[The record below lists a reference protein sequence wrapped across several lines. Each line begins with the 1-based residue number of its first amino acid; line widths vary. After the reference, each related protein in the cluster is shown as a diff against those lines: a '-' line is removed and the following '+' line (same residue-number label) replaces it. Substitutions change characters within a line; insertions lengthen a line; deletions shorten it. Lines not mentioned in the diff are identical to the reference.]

1 MAGERVGQFPPC
13 FVEDIMQTAEAAW
26 QARLALEYTRQGGR
40 TTLTGR
46 EHSGPLLVQKALY
59 PEGDAVCHSIIVH
72 PPGGI
77 AAGDALRLELNL
89 RDGAAALL
97 TTPGAGK
104 WYKSAGPQASLA
116 QHFELGR
123 GAVLEWLPQPA
134 IVFNA
139 ARAATRTE
147 VRLQEDALYMGWDM
161 TCMGRTAS
169 GERFGSGELRQRTEV
184 WQQGRRLWCEYA
196 RLAGDDPMLA
206 SAAGLNEC
214 TVSATLIAA
223 GKDIPKDLL
232 EQCRGVVPQ
241 EQAGITV
248 LPRVLLARY
257 LGASS
262 EAAMQYFT
270 ALWTLLRPALAGRS
284 AVPPRIWAT

>member
-1 MAGERVGQFPPC
+1 MN
-13 FVEDIMQTAEAAW
+13 TAAAAW

-59 PEGDAVCHSIIVH
+59 PEGEAVCHSIIVH
-72 PPGGI
+72 PPGGM
-77 AAGDALRLELNL
+77 AAGDALELHLRLREE
-89 RDGAAALL
+89 AAALL

-104 WYKSAGPQASLA
+104 WYKSAGPEASLA
-116 QHFELGR
+116 QHFDIGR

-134 IVFNA
+134 IVFDA
-139 ARAATRTE
+139 ARAQTSTE
-147 VRLQEDALYMGWDM
+147 VRLHDEALYMGWEM

-169 GERFGSGELRQRTEV
+169 GERFNSGALRQRTEL

-206 SAAGLNEC
+206 SKAGLGGC

-223 GKDIPKDLL
+223 GRDIPKDLL
-232 EQCRGVVPQ
+232 AACRGVAA
-241 EQAGITV
+241 EAGEHAAVTA

-262 EAAMQYFT
+262 EAAMDYFI
-270 ALWTLLRPALAGRS
+270 ALWSLLRPALAGRP

>member
-1 MAGERVGQFPPC
+1 MVT
-13 FVEDIMQTAEAAW
+13 IEAPW
-26 QARLALEYTRQGGR
+26 QARLALEYGLQGRR
-40 TTLTGR
+40 TVLAGR

-72 PPGGI
+72 PPGGL
-77 AAGDALRLELNL
+77 AGGDALTLQVRLRE
-89 RDGAAALL
+89 DTAALL

-104 WYKSAGPQASLA
+104 WYKSIGPKASVA
-116 QHFELGR
+116 QHFDIGR

-134 IVFNA
+134 IVFDA
-139 ARAATRTE
+139 ARAETRTE
-147 VRLQEDALYMGWDM
+147 VHLHEEALYMGWDM

-169 GERFGSGELRQRTEV
+169 GERFNSGELRQRTGV

-206 SAAGLNEC
+206 SKAGLAGC

-223 GKDIPKDLL
+223 GKDIEKDLL
-232 EQCRGVVPQ
+232 GQCRSVAPEAG
-241 EQAGITV
+241 AHSGITA

-257 LGASS
+257 LGHST
-262 EAAMQYFT
+262 EAAMHYFIT
-270 ALWTLLRPALAGRS
+270 LWALLRPALADRS

>member
-1 MAGERVGQFPPC
+1 MV
-13 FVEDIMQTAEAAW
+13 TAETGW
-26 QARLALEYTRQGGR
+26 QARLALEYTRHGGR

-77 AAGDALRLELNL
+77 AAGDALQLELRL
-89 RDGAAALL
+89 GAGAAALL

-104 WYKSAGPQASLA
+104 WYKSAGPKASLA
-116 QHFELGR
+116 QQFEVGR

-134 IVFNA
+134 IVFDA
-139 ARAATRTE
+139 ARAETRTE
-147 VRLQEDALYMGWDM
+147 IRLHEEGLYLGWEM
-161 TCMGRTAS
+161 SCMGRTAS
-169 GERFGSGELRQRTEV
+169 GERFDSGELRQRTEV

-206 SAAGLNEC
+206 SNAGLSGR

-232 EQCRGVVPQ
+232 ARCRSIAPETG
-241 EQAGITV
+241 ERSGITL

-257 LGASS
+257 LGHSS
-262 EAAMQYFT
+262 EAAMHYFI
-270 ALWTLLRPALAGRS
+270 ALWSLLRPALAGRS
-284 AVPPRIWAT
+284 AVLPRIWAT

>member
-1 MAGERVGQFPPC
+1 MV
-13 FVEDIMQTAEAAW
+13 TAEAAW
-26 QARLALEYTRQGGR
+26 QARLALEYTRQSGR
-40 TTLTGR
+40 TVLSGR
-46 EHSGPLLVQKALY
+46 EHSGPLLVQKPLY

-77 AAGDALRLELNL
+77 AGGDALNLEVRLREHTT
-89 RDGAAALL
+89 ALL

-104 WYKSAGPQASLA
+104 WYKSVGPKASLT
-116 QHFELGR
+116 QHFDIGR

-134 IVFNA
+134 IVFDA
-139 ARAATRTE
+139 ARAEIRTE
-147 VRLQEDALYMGWDM
+147 VRLHQEAVYMGWDM

-169 GERFGSGELRQRTEV
+169 GERFNSGELRQRTEI

-206 SAAGLNEC
+206 SQAGLAAR

-223 GKDIPKDLL
+223 GRDISKDLL
-232 EQCRGVVPQ
+232 DQCRGIAPGAG
-241 EQAGITV
+241 ERAGITV

-257 LGASS
+257 LGHSS
-262 EAAMQYFT
+262 EAAMHYFI
-270 ALWTLLRPALAGRS
+270 ALWSLLRPALAGRA
-284 AVPPRIWAT
+284 AVLPRIWAT

>member
-1 MAGERVGQFPPC
+1 MVT
-13 FVEDIMQTAEAAW
+13 VEAAW
-26 QARLALEYTRQGGR
+26 QARLALEYTLQGGR
-40 TTLTGR
+40 TTLSGR

-77 AAGDALRLELNL
+77 AGGDALKLEVRLRE
-89 RDGAAALL
+89 GTAALL

-104 WYKSAGPQASLA
+104 WYKSMGPKASLA
-116 QHFELGR
+116 QHFDVGR
-123 GAVLEWLPQPA
+123 GAMLEWLPQPA
-134 IVFNA
+134 IVFDA
-139 ARAATRTE
+139 ARAETRCE
-147 VRLQEDALYMGWDM
+147 VQLHEDALYMGWDM

-169 GERFGSGELRQRTEV
+169 GERFNSGELRQRTEV

-196 RLAGDDPMLA
+196 RLAGGDPMLA
-206 SAAGLNEC
+206 SKAGLAAC

-223 GKDIPKDLL
+223 GKDIQKDLL
-232 EQCRGVVPQ
+232 ERCRSVAPEAG
-241 EQAGITV
+241 EHAGITV

-257 LGASS
+257 LGHSS
-262 EAAMQYFT
+262 EAAMQHFI
-270 ALWTLLRPALAGRS
+270 ALWALLRPALCGRS

>member
-1 MAGERVGQFPPC
+1 MN
-13 FVEDIMQTAEAAW
+13 TAAAAW

-40 TTLTGR
+40 TALTGR
-46 EHSGPLLVQKALY
+46 EHSGPLLVQKPLY
-59 PEGDAVCHSIIVH
+59 PEGDAVCHCIIVH
-72 PPGGI
+72 PPGGM
-77 AAGDALRLELNL
+77 AAGDALELDLRLRE
-89 RDGAAALL
+89 DAAALL

-104 WYKSAGPQASLA
+104 WYKSAGPGASLA
-116 QHFELGR
+116 QHFDIGR

-134 IVFNA
+134 IVFDA
-139 ARAATRTE
+139 ARAQTSTE
-147 VRLQEDALYMGWDM
+147 VRLHDEALYMGWEM

-169 GERFGSGELRQRTEV
+169 GERFNSGALRQRTEL

-206 SAAGLNEC
+206 SKTGLGGC

-223 GKDIPKDLL
+223 GRDIPKDLL
-232 EQCRGVVPQ
+232 AACRGVAA
-241 EQAGITV
+241 EAGEHAAVTA

-262 EAAMQYFT
+262 EAAMDYFI
-270 ALWTLLRPALAGRS
+270 ALWSLLRPALTGRC

>member
-1 MAGERVGQFPPC
+1 MVT
-13 FVEDIMQTAEAAW
+13 VEAAW
-26 QARLALEYTRQGGR
+26 QARLALEYTLQGGR
-40 TTLTGR
+40 TTLSGR
-46 EHSGPLLVQKALY
+46 EHSGPLLVQKAFY

-77 AAGDALRLELNL
+77 AGGDALKLELDL
-89 RDGAAALL
+89 REGTAALL

-104 WYKSAGPQASLA
+104 WYRSLGPRASLA
-116 QHFELGR
+116 QHFDIGR

-134 IVFNA
+134 IVFDA
-139 ARAATRTE
+139 ARAEIRTE
-147 VRLQEDALYMGWDM
+147 IRLHEEALYMGWEL

-169 GERFGSGELRQRTEV
+169 GERFSSGELRQRTEV

-206 SAAGLNEC
+206 SKAGLAAC

-223 GKDIPKDLL
+223 GRDIRQDLL
-232 EQCRGVVPQ
+232 AQCRAIAPEAG
-241 EQAGITV
+241 EHSGITV

-257 LGASS
+257 LGHSS
-262 EAAMQYFT
+262 EAAMHHFT
-270 ALWTLLRPALAGRS
+270 ALWSLLRPQLTGRT

>member
-1 MAGERVGQFPPC
+1 MVT
-13 FVEDIMQTAEAAW
+13 VEAAW
-26 QARLALEYTRQGGR
+26 QARLALEYTLQGGR
-40 TTLTGR
+40 TTLSGR

-77 AAGDALRLELNL
+77 AGGDALELTVRLRE
-89 RDGAAALL
+89 DTVALL

-104 WYKSAGPQASLA
+104 WYKSIGPKATLA
-116 QHFELGR
+116 QRFDVGR

-134 IVFNA
+134 IVFDA
-139 ARAATRTE
+139 ARAETRTE
-147 VRLQEDALYMGWDM
+147 VRLHQEALYMGWDM
-161 TCMGRTAS
+161 ACMGRTAS
-169 GERFGSGELRQRTEV
+169 GERFDSGELRQRTEV
-184 WQQGRRLWCEYA
+184 WQQGRRLWSEYA
-196 RLAGDDPMLA
+196 RLAGDDAMLT
-206 SAAGLNEC
+206 SNAGLHGC

-223 GKDIPKDLL
+223 GKDIDKDLL
-232 EQCRGVVPQ
+232 AQCRSVAPEAG
-241 EQAGITV
+241 ERSGITV

-257 LGASS
+257 LGHSS
-262 EAAMQYFT
+262 EAAMHYFI

>member
-1 MAGERVGQFPPC
+1 MVIAQ
-13 FVEDIMQTAEAAW
+13 AAW
-26 QARLALEYTRQGGR
+26 QARLALEYTLQGGR
-40 TTLTGR
+40 TVLSGR

-59 PEGDAVCHSIIVH
+59 PEGEAVCHSIIVH

-89 RDGAAALL
+89 RQGAAALL

-104 WYKSAGPQASLA
+104 WYKSAGLQASLT
-116 QHFELGR
+116 QQFDVGR
-123 GAVLEWLPQPA
+123 GAALEWLPQPT
-134 IVFNA
+134 IVFDA

-147 VRLQEDALYMGWDM
+147 VRLHEDALYMGWEIA
-161 TCMGRTAS
+161 CMGRTAS
-169 GERFGSGELRQRTEV
+169 GERFNSGELRQRTEV
-184 WQQGRRLWCEYA
+184 WQQDRRLWCEYA

-206 SAAGLNEC
+206 SVAGLNGC
-214 TVSATLIAA
+214 TVSATLIAT
-223 GKDIPKDLL
+223 GKEIQKNLL
-232 EQCRGVVPQ
+232 EQCRGVEV
-241 EQAGITV
+241 EAGEHAGITV

-257 LGASS
+257 LGHSS
-262 EAAMQYFT
+262 EAAMQYFI